1 MDPREGRVTELGR
14 PGSLPSH
21 MRCSGIPSKGV
32 DMRTSALLGA
42 VIASFLMGATAISIA
57 SVAKVTEPEEIRVV
71 ERALHNTVTDTGAAG
86 DTAGDLLTFANP
98 IYQSGEQIGRD
109 QGDCI
114 RIDPAEGKWECRWI
128 TYVGGGGITV
138 EGPFYDSKDSTMA
151 ITGGTGR
158 FQNARG
164 TMHLHALSA
173 TKFQFTFS
181 VIP

>member
-1 MDPREGRVTELGR
+1 
-14 PGSLPSH
+14 
-21 MRCSGIPSKGV
+21 MRKS
-32 DMRTSALLGA
+32 
-42 VIASFLMGATAISIA
+42 ASFGGLVAVFLLGATAISMA
-57 SVAKVTEPEEIRVV
+57 SSADKVTAPEQIRVV
-71 ERALHNTVTDTGAAG
+71 ERALTDTVTDTGGAG

-98 IYQSGEQIGRD
+98 IYQNGEQVGRD

-138 EGPFYDSKDSTMA
+138 EGPFYDTKDSTMA

-158 FQNARG
+158 FRNARG
-164 TMHLHALSA
+164 QMVLHALSS
-173 TKFQFTFS
+173 TKFQFTFT